1 MLHTTIGKVVLTAVL
16 FLSGAGFL
24 VWSSLDDAQYYEM
37 VDKVAE
43 DPGKWIGKDLKLHGF
58 VVPGSVVEGTRDGT
72 GKAGWSFVLE
82 MNGKRIPVKF
92 AGIKVDNLK
101 DRAEVVAQG
110 RLHTY
115 DGSRL
120 EFEATE
126 LMAKCP
132 SKYQGAQSNAD
143 LF

>member
-1 MLHTTIGKVVLTAVL
+1 MIHTVIGKVVLSGALVL
-16 FLSGAGFL
+16 GGAGFL
-24 VWSSLDDAQYYEM
+24 VYSSLDDAQYYEM
-37 VDKVAE
+37 VDKVAAE
-43 DPGKWIGKDLKLHGF
+43 PEKWVGKDLKLHGY
-58 VVPGSVVEGTRDGT
+58 VVPGTVVEGIGDGR
-72 GKAGWSFVLE
+72 AGWSFTLE
-82 MNGKRIPVKF
+82 MNGHRIPVKF

-110 RLHTY
+110 RLRTL
-115 DGSRL
+115 DDSRL

-132 SKYQGAQSNAD
+132 SKYEGAQSNRD

>member
-1 MLHTTIGKVVLTAVL
+1 MLHTTLGKVVLSAAL
-16 FLSGAGFL
+16 ILGGAGFL
-24 VWSSLDDAQYYEM
+24 VYSSLDDAQYYEM

-43 DPGKWIGKDLKLHGF
+43 DPGKWIGKDLKLHGY
-58 VVPGSVVEGTRDGT
+58 VVPGSVVEGTGDGR
-72 GKAGWSFVLE
+72 AGWSFTLE
-82 MNGKRIPVKF
+82 MNGRRIPVKF

-110 RLHTY
+110 RLRN
-115 DGSRL
+115 DGARL
-120 EFEATE
+120 EFEASE

-132 SKYQGAQSNAD
+132 SKYQGAQSNRD

>member
-1 MLHTTIGKVVLTAVL
+1 MLHTTIGKVVLSAAL
-16 FLSGAGFL
+16 FLGGAGFL
-24 VWSSLDDAQYYEM
+24 VYSSLDDAQYYEM

-43 DPGKWIGKDLKLHGF
+43 DPGKWVGKDLKLHGY
-58 VVPGSVVEGTRDGT
+58 VVPGTVVEGTGEGGR
-72 GKAGWSFVLE
+72 AGWSFTLE

-110 RLHTY
+110 RLREAG
-115 DGSRL
+115 GSL

-132 SKYQGAQSNAD
+132 SKYQGAQSNRD